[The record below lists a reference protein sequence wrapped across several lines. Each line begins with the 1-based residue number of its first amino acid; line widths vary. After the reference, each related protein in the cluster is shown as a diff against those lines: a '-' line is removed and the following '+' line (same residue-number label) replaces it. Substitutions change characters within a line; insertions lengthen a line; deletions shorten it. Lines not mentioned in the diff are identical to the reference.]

1 MRWWLRMCW
10 LLRIGRIHVPR
21 ITYRPNSC
29 PASGFL
35 FPGHEWADCCVW
47 AESMPRVGLPLSRTR
62 VVATT
67 SRRSHPSL
75 FMAHKSKSKSML
87 RFSWW
92 PWVFREVPKNYSRN
106 FYYLSWGGKWAATIM
121 QSIIRNNLATFP
133 SQLSPQRCSINTW
146 NFHYLG
152 SDIDYLYSFSILC
165 SIYAKTLFQEI
176 HPIDLWNDFVL
187 GWSNSRLLA
196 LWALN

>member
-1 MRWWLRMCW
+1 
-10 LLRIGRIHVPR
+10 
-21 ITYRPNSC
+21 
-29 PASGFL
+29 
-35 FPGHEWADCCVW
+35 
-47 AESMPRVGLPLSRTR
+47 
-62 VVATT
+62 
-67 SRRSHPSL
+67 
-75 FMAHKSKSKSML
+75 
-87 RFSWW
+87 
-92 PWVFREVPKNYSRN
+92 
-106 FYYLSWGGKWAATIM
+106 M

-187 GWSNSRLLA
+187 GWRISRFSLPPIRLQQSPARFVGPKLVLRRTNKNGPANSPKQGNQASHSSMGYESMIHPHKPMWSICFHPCVVISVLRSFA
-196 LWALN
+196 LCWSLV